1 MNRPNM
7 YIAQLTAQ
15 AAWLRAQGDDEGAV
29 LAEELADRFN
39 TRHEG
44 VLDATA
50 PEWASG
56 PDVEIDTAPNIR
68 CSPEVGVIFP
78 NHAGEPILTID
89 MLDGGDVAVVHL
101 GDVLAWHAGMVKAV
115 DGLIADGAAQAEL
128 DRARQAHDATVGEGD
143 AIDAS
148 FEVTEDEEPATPYGS
163 GSPWRHPSEATSELG
178 YDDGTGAEDGD
189 PYTEA
194 VAGDEIG
201 PTDERMDARELDA
214 QDFETSDWQA
224 SGGGLGGGD

>member
-15 AAWLRAQGDDEGAV
+15 AAWLRAQGDDEGAA

-56 PDVEIDTAPNIR
+56 PDVELDTAPNIR

-78 NHAGEPILTID
+78 NHAGEMILTID
-89 MLDGGDVAVVHL
+89 MLDGGDVAIVHL
-101 GDVLAWHAGMVKAV
+101 GDVLAWHAGHAKAV
-115 DGLIADGAAQAEL
+115 DALIADGAAQAQL
-128 DRARQAHDATVGEGD
+128 DAERAAYDATVGSGYEAGEV
-143 AIDAS
+143 IDAE
-148 FEVTEDEEPATPYGS
+148 FEVTEDRA
-163 GSPWRHPSEATSELG
+163 
-178 YDDGTGAEDGD
+178 
-189 PYTEA
+189 
-194 VAGDEIG
+194 
-201 PTDERMDARELDA
+201 
-214 QDFETSDWQA
+214 
-224 SGGGLGGGD
+224 